1 MPAHNLCAAPAK
13 SVADQRPFFRMDS
26 RREYIDQV
34 AVYFTRYLRTKSCLM
49 PSPKFDIID
58 ASAYISPSE
67 LVFVILSLSLFVN
80 YVGLHF
86 LSILLSDSLFSISLS
101 PSTFRAVRETAVIRQ
116 REMNVV
122 HAIQF
127 QLLSP
132 SIFCFLLLPHI
143 PLISPS
149 SLYLFLFASSVSI
162 KQPSARRHVV
172 PIGREFSSFFFFL
185 LFCFLLFD
193 VFSFILLANGS
204 IRTIGIESWAG
215 PSFDCSSTCSF
226 RLRLQ
231 QFR

>member
-49 PSPKFDIID
+49 PSTKFDIID

-149 SLYLFLFASSVSI
+149 SLSI
-162 KQPSARRHVV
+162 S
-172 PIGREFSSFFFFL
+172 FSSLAQFQSNSPAPAGTLCQSDVNFL
-185 LFCFLLFD
+185 PSSSSFSFVFCFLMFSALF
-193 VFSFILLANGS
+193 
-204 IRTIGIESWAG
+204 
-215 PSFDCSSTCSF
+215 CSPMAV
-226 RLRLQ
+226 
-231 QFR
+231 